1 TLKDVKEAT
10 GIWNSSASVSLMT
23 LEKKGHLV
31 RISRGLYRL
40 AEPVKTPDP
49 VSFEDVVYK
58 IKQFEG
64 AEFTVSDIR
73 SKFIS
78 HIRPSSEQVRA
89 VLSRLV
95 EGQLVASLGNGYY
108 SQILVTNNDR
118 KEENEVKTEDIP
130 VLEQGYPDLEI
141 DAALTTGGRLQVDA
155 EGNIWVVTR
164 VLVGNIHSPSEE
176 SE

>member
-1 TLKDVKEAT
+1 MKSKIKQVEEALPYLQEEKGSFTLKDVKEAT

-78 HIRPSSEQVRA
+78 
-89 VLSRLV
+89 
-95 EGQLVASLGNGYY
+95 
-108 SQILVTNNDR
+108 
-118 KEENEVKTEDIP
+118 
-130 VLEQGYPDLEI
+130 
-141 DAALTTGGRLQVDA
+141 
-155 EGNIWVVTR
+155 
-164 VLVGNIHSPSEE
+164 
-176 SE
+176 